1 MSSFFKWNSTLTS
14 LIYEQRGVFSY
25 ENHLFHTYVTDMD
38 QNQHVSESDKLEK
51 YQKLKETVG
60 RILWTKARVVP
71 LIIGALGAVT
81 PKPENDFNRHLSPE
95 ECNLSNSWDTRL
107 DPLVKRLRETGE
119 WRDCVC
125 ITYCITYMFIPR
137 ILILNGWHVCFVLCI
152 SLFQSLKLS
161 TMILTSKSLP
171 H

>member
-1 MSSFFKWNSTLTS
+1 MNNESFSAMKTA
-14 LIYEQRGVFSY
+14 VFI
-25 ENHLFHTYVTDMD
+25 HTVC
-38 QNQHVSESDKLEK
+38 HRHGSKPVLESDKLEK
-51 YQKLKETVG
+51 YQKLKETAG

-95 ECNLSNSWDTRL
+95 VCNLSNSWDTRL

-125 ITYCITYMFIPR
+125 ITYCITYMFILR
-137 ILILNGWHVCFVLCI
+137 HCWILILNRWHVFQVCFVLCI